1 MTEPRIEKGAGAAG
15 PPRAEWGARE
25 RLLVGSNVALMVV
38 VAVAIYLGVNFVSF
52 HQYRQLDWTASK
64 MNSVSPDTEAL
75 LAGLDK
81 DVQVIRLVA
90 YEATRPTDAEVIP
103 LVDNLLERYAS
114 VSEHVKVEKI
124 DFDANRE
131 RAKLV
136 YGQFNL
142 TSPNVIVFTVGDK
155 KKVVNLSDTAEI
167 EYGGGSPFGG
177 GQPDRL
183 RGFKGEELFSSAI
196 REVTEEK
203 RTTVYFLEGH
213 GEISI
218 EEFKPEGLS
227 ELAKRL
233 KRDNYKVEAL
243 NLLAPKEGR
252 EKGIPADADVLA
264 IVQPTKDAS
273 GDEVEAVRQ
282 WVGKGGKLLLLADPL
297 KESNLFSI
305 VKDYGVTLDPEPRV
319 LFDLAPNRHNPF
331 ADPMTLVAS
340 DNFTFD
346 HDVTRAFREKGL
358 CVFNGVRPLTVGAAE
373 AGGAV
378 TKLVSTSPDQST
390 AKRIVDGRLDPKANP
405 DDLQGPLCYG
415 AAVEKKGASDAAS
428 PTRIVV
434 FGDADFA
441 LNGSPYAAE
450 FGVGV
455 GYNEELLSN
464 SFDWLAEKE
473 SYFDIAPKTTEERRI
488 TLTGEVETKVLLYA
502 VFAMPLLLGLVLGGA
517 VWFVRRR

>member
-1 MTEPRIEKGAGAAG
+1 MTDPNAGPAS
-15 PPRAEWGARE
+15 PPRAAWGVRE

-52 HQYRQLDWTASK
+52 HQYKQLDWTSSK
-64 MNSVSPDTEAL
+64 ANTVSPDTVSL
-75 LAGLDK
+75 LTGLDK
-81 DVQVIRLVA
+81 DIQVIRLVA
-90 YEATRPTDAEVIP
+90 FEATRPTDAEVIP

-114 VSEHVKVEKI
+114 ISEHVKVEKI
-124 DFDANRE
+124 DFDTHRE

-136 YGQFNL
+136 YGQYNL
-142 TSPNVIVFTVGDK
+142 TSPNVVVFSVGDK
-155 KKVVNLSDTAEI
+155 KKVVSLSDTAEV
-167 EYGGGSPFGG
+167 EYGGGSPYGG
-177 GQPDRL
+177 GAPDRL
-183 RGFKGEELFSSAI
+183 RAFKGEEAFSSAI

-218 EEFKPEGLS
+218 DEFKPEGLS

-233 KRDNYKVEAL
+233 KRDNYKVESL
-243 NLLAPKEGR
+243 NLLVPKEGR
-252 EKGIPADADVLA
+252 EKGVPSDCDVLA

-297 KESNLFSI
+297 KESNLFSV
-305 VKDYGVTLDPEPRV
+305 VKDYGVTLDPAPRV
-319 LFDLAPNRHNPF
+319 LIDLAENRHNPF
-331 ADPMTLVAS
+331 ADPMALVAS

-346 HDVTRAFREKGL
+346 HDVTKAFREKGV
-358 CVFNGVRPLTVGAAE
+358 CMFNGVRPLTIGASE

-378 TKLVSTSPDQST
+378 TKLVSTSPDQS
-390 AKRIVDGRLDPKANP
+390 AGKLIVDGRLDPRASP
-405 DDLQGPLCYG
+405 DDLKGPLCYG
-415 AAVEKKGASDAAS
+415 AAVEKPGAGGGA

-441 LNGSPYAAE
+441 LNGSPYTAE
-450 FGVGV
+450 FGIGV
-455 GYNEELLSN
+455 GYNEDLLSN

-473 SYFDIAPKTTEERRI
+473 AYFDIAPKSTEERRI
-488 TLTGEVETKVLLYA
+488 TLTGEVETR
-502 VFAMPLLLGLVLGGA
+502 VFYFAILGMPILLGLVLGGA